1 MCTALPYFSKFLD
14 PDHRRD
20 DMINL
25 YYTGYMWHAKH
36 IFNSRAERQIAL
48 ARFVNFYNTAKP
60 HAGIN
65 NMTPYELLT
74 EYFKDV
80 NNGTKYHT

>member
-1 MCTALPYFSKFLD
+1 
-14 PDHRRD
+14 
-20 DMINL
+20 MIKTL
-25 YYTGYMWHAKH
+25 MEMWHAKH
-36 IFNSRAERQIAL
+36 IFDSRADRQIAI

-80 NNGTKYHT
+80 NNATKYHSFTMLYVI